1 MSSWCPFRCTCLDE
15 LESKCDVNFMRHVC
29 LNCDFHVV
37 QSLRFMDD
45 FFLVWRHF
53 FGVVMDDSKTF
64 AGFDGA
70 DFKDSLDSS
79 NCSKTRAFGF
89 IWGRMPS
96 LGFFRVRMSSW
107 CPFRCTC
114 LDELES
120 KCDVKFMRHV
130 RLNCD
135 FHVILDTKAHG

>member
-1 MSSWCPFRCTCLDE
+1 MTVKLSLDSMVLISGFAGFKQLFQKRAFGLIWGRMSSLGFFRARMSSWCPFRCTCLDE

-45 FFLVWRHF
+45 FFWSGGF

-70 DFKDSLDSS
+70 DFRIRWIQAIVPKTGFWPHLGS
-79 NCSKTRAFGF
+79 NVFTRLLPG
-89 IWGRMPS
+89 
-96 LGFFRVRMSSW
+96 
-107 CPFRCTC
+107 
-114 LDELES
+114 
-120 KCDVKFMRHV
+120 
-130 RLNCD
+130 
-135 FHVILDTKAHG
+135 